1 MVSTTGRT
9 VAVVGATGR
18 QGGQVVR
25 HLLAEGLRVRA
36 LSRTPAGRKGVELTG
51 LGADVLYGD
60 LEDPASLDSA
70 FADVTGVFVMQP
82 PGAASIEDEVRQ
94 GMNAARA
101 AARAS
106 VAHVVYG
113 SAGPGDA
120 ETGVRQWDAKL
131 LVARGMNELG
141 LPLTVLR
148 PMAFMELMVDPSFY
162 PQSSTWYTMPKLAGV
177 ARRIP
182 WLSVHD
188 LGAIAARAFAEPE
201 RFIGKD
207 LRLAADVK
215 SLAECRE
222 VFREVRGRNP
232 PRFPMPLFLFRRFVG
247 DDILHMWRW
256 LRENPVDADTGPTYE
271 ILPTARDVRAFLR
284 AASRPRNHDSS
295 ADR

>member
-9 VAVVGATGR
+9 VAVIGATGR

-25 HLLAEGLRVRA
+25 HLLAEGWRVRA
-36 LSRTPAGRKGVELTG
+36 LSRTPAGKKAAKLEG
-51 LGADVLYGD
+51 LGADVVYGD

-70 FADVTGVFVMQP
+70 FADVSGVYMMQP
-82 PGAASIEDEVRQ
+82 PGAASIQDESRQ

-101 AARAS
+101 AARAR

-113 SAGPGDA
+113 SAGPGDS

-131 LVARGMNELG
+131 QVARGMNDLG

-177 ARRIP
+177 DRRIP

-201 RFIGKD
+201 RFIGND

-215 SLAECRE
+215 SLAECRRI
-222 VFREVRGRNP
+222 FRAVRGKNP
-232 PRFPMPLFLFRRFVG
+232 PRFPMPLFLFRRFVD
-247 DDILHMWRW
+247 DDILTMWRW
-256 LRENPVDADTGPTYE
+256 LSENPVDADTGPTYD
-271 ILPTARDVRAFLR
+271 ILPSAKDLRAFLQV
-284 AASRPRNHDSS
+284 AT
-295 ADR
+295 

>member
-1 MVSTTGRT
+1 MASTGRT

-25 HLLAEGLRVRA
+25 HLLADGWRVRA
-36 LSRTPAGRKGVELTG
+36 LSRTPAGKKGAELNG
-51 LGADVLYGD
+51 LGADVVHGD

-70 FADVTGVFVMQP
+70 FADVTGVYVMQP
-82 PGAASIEDEVRQ
+82 PGAASIQDEVRQ

-101 AARAS
+101 AARAGIP
-106 VAHVVYG
+106 HVVYG

-120 ETGVRQWDAKL
+120 QTGVRQWDAKL
-131 LVARGMNELG
+131 QVARGMNELG

-177 ARRIP
+177 DRRIP

-215 SLAECRE
+215 SLAECRQI
-222 VFREVRGRNP
+222 FRTVRGRNP
-232 PRFPMPLFLFRRFVG
+232 PRFPMPLFLFRRFVD
-247 DDILHMWRW
+247 DDILTMWRW
-256 LRENPVDADTGPTYE
+256 LRENPVDADTGQTYE
-271 ILPTARDVRAFLR
+271 ILPTAMDVRAFLQ
-284 AASRPRNHDSS
+284 ATP
-295 ADR
+295 

>member
-1 MVSTTGRT
+1 MASTMGRT

-25 HLLAEGLRVRA
+25 RLLAEGWRVRA
-36 LSRTPAGRKGVELTG
+36 LSRTPAGKKAAELTG
-51 LGADVLYGD
+51 LGADVVYGD

-70 FADVTGVFVMQP
+70 LAEVSSVFVMQP
-82 PGAASIEDEVRQ
+82 PGAASIQEEVRQ

-101 AARAS
+101 AARAN

-131 LVARGMNELG
+131 QVARGMNDLG

-177 ARRIP
+177 DRRIP

-188 LGAIAARAFAEPE
+188 LGAIAARAFAEPD

-215 SLAECRE
+215 SLAECRQI
-222 VFREVRGRNP
+222 FRAVRAKNP
-232 PRFPMPLFLFRRFVG
+232 PRFPMPLFLFRRFVD
-247 DDILHMWRW
+247 DDILTMWRW
-256 LRENPVDADTGPTYE
+256 LRENPVDADTGPTHD
-271 ILPTARDVRAFLR
+271 ILPTAKDVRAFLR
-284 AASRPRNHDSS
+284 AAT
-295 ADR
+295 

>member
-25 HLLAEGLRVRA
+25 HLLAEGWRVRA
-36 LSRTPAGRKGVELTG
+36 LSRTPAGKKGAELTG
-51 LGADVLYGD
+51 LGADVVYGD

-70 FADVTGVFVMQP
+70 FADVSGVFVMQP
-82 PGAASIEDEVRQ
+82 PGAASIQDEVRQ

-101 AARAS
+101 AFRARS
-106 VAHVVYG
+106 AHVVYG
-113 SAGPGDA
+113 SAGPGDE

-131 LVARGMNELG
+131 RVARGMKDLG

-148 PMAFMELMVDPSFY
+148 PMAFMELMVDPSYY
-162 PQSSTWYTMPKLAGV
+162 PQASTWYTMPKLAGV
-177 ARRIP
+177 GARIP

-215 SLAECRE
+215 SLAECRQ
-222 VFREVRGRNP
+222 VFRAVKGKNP

-247 DDILHMWRW
+247 DDILAMWRW

-271 ILPTARDVRAFLR
+271 ILPSAKDVRAFLQ
-284 AASRPRNHDSS
+284 AAS
-295 ADR
+295 

>member
-1 MVSTTGRT
+1 MASTTGRT

-25 HLLAEGLRVRA
+25 HLLAEGWRVRA
-36 LSRTPAGRKGVELTG
+36 LSRTPTGKKGAELNG
-51 LGADVLYGD
+51 LGADVVYAD

-70 FADVTGVFVMQP
+70 FADVSGVFAMQP
-82 PGAASIEDEVRQ
+82 PGAASIQDEVRQ
-94 GMNAARA
+94 GLNAARA
-101 AARAS
+101 AARAG

-131 LVARGMNELG
+131 RVARGMNELG

-162 PQSSTWYTMPKLAGV
+162 PQSSTWYTMPRLAGV
-177 ARRIP
+177 NRRIP

-188 LGAIAARAFAEPE
+188 LGAIAARAFAEPQG
-201 RFIGKD
+201 FIGKD
-207 LRLAADVK
+207 LGLAADVK
-215 SLAECRE
+215 SLAECRQ
-222 VFREVRGRNP
+222 VFREVRGKNP

-247 DDILHMWRW
+247 DDILNMWRW
-256 LRENPVDADTGPTYE
+256 LRENPVDADTGQTYE
-271 ILPTARDVRAFLR
+271 ILPTAKDVRAFLQ
-284 AASRPRNHDSS
+284 AAS
-295 ADR
+295 

>member
-25 HLLAEGLRVRA
+25 HLLAEGWRVRA
-36 LSRTPAGRKGVELTG
+36 LSRTPTGKKGAELTG
-51 LGADVLYGD
+51 LGADVVYGD

-82 PGAASIEDEVRQ
+82 PGAASIQDEVRQ

-101 AARAS
+101 AARAAA
-106 VAHVVYG
+106 AHVVYG
-113 SAGPGDA
+113 SAGPGND

-131 LVARGMNELG
+131 QVARGMNDLG

-177 ARRIP
+177 DRRIP

-215 SLAECRE
+215 SLAECRQI
-222 VFREVRGRNP
+222 FRAVRDKNP
-232 PRFPMPLFLFRRFVG
+232 PRFPMPLFLFRRFVD
-247 DDILHMWRW
+247 DDILTMWRW
-256 LRENPVDADTGPTYE
+256 LRENPVDADTGPTRD
-271 ILPTARDVRAFLR
+271 ILPTAKDVRAFLQ
-284 AASRPRNHDSS
+284 AAT
-295 ADR
+295 